1 MQIIHYFHYSLY
13 TINLLLNNF
22 YGNVRLMETPNLR
35 PSVPGPEAASFAP
48 PVEAAAV
55 PAEAPVSAER
65 AGRLANLG
73 RKIGDV
79 AMAGV
84 GAVGEVIGR
93 TADATSNILVGG
105 ARKVAETASNGYA
118 YVKTTA
124 GMAQAGVNPFARE
137 ATPVVPLAP
146 GAVPPPPVEK
156 HRGGFA
162 ESLGRSLRFNAILGG
177 VAAGAV
183 IAGKIAASRHGM
195 EFGGTG
201 GHGVQTVMDALP
213 SPSVHL
219 SGDSLPG
226 AGHLNLELAAESSVG
241 SNDAGNVVG
250 NVLKGAAVAGTV
262 AGAGLAFRH
271 HRRHMRAG
279 AVEDHAQEQIHN
291 GMVTRHADARA
302 ARVQRNRT
310 RRTGVPMV
318 GADGFR
324 LPLVDGTPAAGDSR
338 IKNYDSNP
346 RTPNVTGTYDPD
358 AVEGRNIM
366 RRGRRHNNDHPLGGH

>member
-55 PAEAPVSAER
+55 AVEAPVTAER
-65 AGRLANLG
+65 VGMMNRLG

-93 TADATSNILVGG
+93 TADVTSNILVGG

-118 YVKTTA
+118 YAKTTA

-156 HRGGFA
+156 GRGGFM
-162 ESLGRSLRFNAILGG
+162 ESLNRSLRFNAVLGS
-177 VAAGAV
+177 VAAAAV
-183 IAGKIAASRHGM
+183 VGGKIAASRHGM

-201 GHGVQTVMDALP
+201 GHGAQTVIDALP
-213 SPSVHL
+213 TPNGNHAPVVQQVAETSQLGGEHN
-219 SGDSLPG
+219 
-226 AGHLNLELAAESSVG
+226 GH
-241 SNDAGNVVG
+241 VVG
-250 NVLKGAAVAGTV
+250 NVLKGAAVAGTI

-318 GADGFR
+318 GADGLR
-324 LPLVDGTPAAGDSR
+324 LTLVDGTPAAGDSR